1 MGLLT
6 IAYKNLKKNVWF
18 YSLYFASVAF
28 VLMVFFSFISFAM
41 NDVIMEKIS
50 SDGRV
55 ETMSRTVAV
64 FVMAFVLFYMSYS
77 NTFFMKRRMKELG
90 VYSLLGYRK
99 SSMLRLL
106 TFENILICIS
116 SLLAGV
122 AIGAILH
129 KGIVEVIVW
138 ALKLQIETS
147 TIPLF
152 NYDAILF
159 TLTFVLAVLVVLFFS
174 NWFVLRKSSILTMVR
189 MEKSE
194 EKKIKVRLSLSII
207 GLFFIIIGYLLAF
220 DITRGTESLWTTIG
234 FSPIALLTMLTVV
247 VGTIFFIHSFLPF
260 MAHKLERRK
269 NWLYKEMNII
279 ILPNFKYKIRSKAKV
294 LILLTLLAAG
304 TLCILGSTVL
314 SVYYPLAATARII
327 PSAIEFPVEDED
339 VANKAIEMV
348 KGTNSVEN
356 VKHSETTLI
365 QVTSSSDN
373 VPSEYKA
380 KEVQAENN
388 AKVGPGFDLI
398 SESDYKELMTLQ
410 GKDIKFER
418 LKEDEA
424 VLVKYRPEEGN
435 PDKGNVYSLHLSPN
449 HNVEVNVKDTIL
461 LNPIGFA
468 NSIATLIISDTL
480 YQEIKTFG
488 LPEKTIMSIDGQNM
502 RDNKE
507 VYEKLAP
514 LFEDNPYFASSYQRH
529 EVIIQEN
536 SSTFLLIIFVT
547 IIFFIATGSILYFHN
562 ISSIMSDKDDF
573 TILKRMGYNKKM
585 IKKIINKQILALF
598 SIPYIL
604 GVTHSIFALIAYKSA
619 LMDDLLGRNSA
630 FIFPILAAVIIF
642 TLVYIAYYMVTKRAC
657 NKIIFTNER

>member
-6 IAYKNLKKNVWF
+6 IAYKNLKKNFSF

-55 ETMSRTVAV
+55 ETMSRTVAI

-106 TFENILICIS
+106 TIENILICLG

-122 AIGAILH
+122 VMGAILH
-129 KGIVEVIVW
+129 KGIVEVIVR

-147 TIPLF
+147 AIPLF

-174 NWFVLRKSSILTMVR
+174 NWFVLRKSSVLTLVR

-194 EKKIKVRLSLSII
+194 EKKIKIRMSLSVM
-207 GLFFIIIGYLLAF
+207 GLLFMIIGYLLSF
-220 DITRGTESLWTTIG
+220 DITRGKESLWTTIG

-260 MAHKLERRK
+260 AIHKLEQRK
-269 NWLYKEMNII
+269 SWLYKEMNII
-279 ILPNFKYKIRSKAKV
+279 ILPNFKYKIRSKAKT
-294 LILLTLLAAG
+294 LILLTLLAAS
-304 TLCILGSTVL
+304 TLSIFGSTVL
-314 SVYYPLAATARII
+314 SVYYPVAATERII

-339 VANKAIEMV
+339 MANKAIEIV

-356 VKHSETTLI
+356 MKHSETTII
-365 QVTSSSDN
+365 QVTSLSDN
-373 VPSEYKA
+373 LPSEYKA
-380 KEVQAENN
+380 KEVQDGNN
-388 AKVGPGFDLI
+388 AKIVPGFDLI
-398 SESDYKELMTLQ
+398 SESDYKELMELQ
-410 GKDIKFER
+410 GKDAKFEK
-418 LKEDEA
+418 LKDDEA

-435 PDKGNVYSLHLSPN
+435 PDQGNIYTLNLSSD
-449 HNVEVNVKDTIL
+449 HNVEVNIKDTTL

-507 VYEKLAP
+507 VYENLVP
-514 LFEDNPYFASSYQRH
+514 LFKDDPYFASSYQRN

-536 SSTFLLIIFVT
+536 SSLFLLIIFVT

-562 ISSIMSDKDDF
+562 ISSMMSDKDDF

-585 IKKIINKQILALF
+585 MKKIISKQILALF
-598 SIPYIL
+598 SIPYVL

-630 FIFPILAAVIIF
+630 FILPILIAVLIF
-642 TLVYIAYYMVTKRAC
+642 TLVYIVYYMVTKRAC
-657 NKIIFTNER
+657 YKIIFTN